1 MPMAYRVLLARAAVR
16 ELGALSSPTRHRMT
30 TAMTA
35 LARNPRPPG
44 AKLLRGPDRIWRIR
58 VGDYR
63 ILYLIDDEQ
72 VTVAVIRVGHR
83 SDAYR

>member
-1 MPMAYRVLLARAAVR
+1 MAYRVLLARAAVR
-16 ELGALSSPTRHRMT
+16 ELRDLALPIRHRMT
-30 TAMTA
+30 TALTA

-44 AKLLRGPDRIWRIR
+44 AILLKGPDPIWRIR

-63 ILYLIDDEQ
+63 ILYLIEDERL
-72 VTVAVIRVGHR
+72 TVVVIRVRHR